1 MEASYNSLDYLSDQE
16 YKIHG
21 WAYSLLNR
29 TRNANE
35 EIFYKEDIKTDYETI
50 HNEYL
55 NIYKQS
61 NDEFIRL
68 EVLKRLIFLNWY
80 YVLEPDFLTGIK
92 KLDSVTMF
100 NSYEILNN
108 YIKKKKLDD
117 ELTWMLKFYS
127 SREYLIFE
135 YSKDKL
141 NELTSF
147 VEAVDTS
154 KLNYP
159 EKQLAKGT
167 MDNRG
172 QMGIYWKKFVEKPD

>member
-1 MEASYNSLDYLSDQE
+1 MEASYNSINYLSDQE

-21 WAYSLLNR
+21 WANSLLNR
-29 TRNANE
+29 TRDADE
-35 EIFYKEDIKTDYETI
+35 TKFYKEDIKTDYESI

-61 NDEFIRL
+61 DDEFIRL
-68 EVLKRLIFLNWY
+68 EALKRPIFLNWY
-80 YVLEPDFLTGIK
+80 YALEPDFLTGIK

-100 NSYEILNN
+100 NAYKILND
-108 YIKKKKLDD
+108 YIKEEKLDA

-127 SREYLIFE
+127 SWEYIIFE

-141 NELTSF
+141 NVLTSF
-147 VEAVDTS
+147 VEEVDTT
-154 KLNYP
+154 KLNFP
-159 EKQLAKGT
+159 EKQLDKGV